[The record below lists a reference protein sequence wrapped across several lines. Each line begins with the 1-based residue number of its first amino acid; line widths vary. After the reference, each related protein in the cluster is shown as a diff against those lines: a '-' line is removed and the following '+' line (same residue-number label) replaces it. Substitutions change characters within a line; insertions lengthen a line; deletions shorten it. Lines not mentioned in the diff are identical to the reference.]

1 MPRWLPRLLW
11 ILLSLAL
18 AAFAYGP
25 LKGAGPVGED
35 FQVLDDASRIAWPT
49 EEEGEG
55 PGLSE
60 LLEVHGQDERPLASL
75 SLVLTSRLWTNEGE
89 WTPGA
94 VFTLRLENLALLL
107 LAAIGISRF
116 LRRML
121 EPWAG
126 REQARAA
133 SHAARV
139 LVALHPLAAVA
150 VASASARGDLLG
162 AALAGFAANM
172 FLRGRQERSKKLV
185 LQAGLLTVAAGCA
198 SEIAFFV
205 GPIVAIGEFTSSR
218 RHLRMKRRLRT
229 ATTSGIAFLLCAL
242 IEPAF
247 AALGPGARQPD
258 MASALGFFDGSGGFT
273 LGLGLLF
280 ERLGMLVVPVNE
292 SAFGPAGFVLAG
304 VLGLAVLQPA
314 LIAARSAPRMWGW
327 VLFWWIV
334 LVVLAQLPAAAVR
347 VHPGDLTHAPLLL
360 PAAVVAA
367 IGVALASTSNS
378 GRRRFVLPAVAAS
391 VFALLAQG
399 DARAIATASVRAGE
413 VKRELAEARALR
425 GDAAL
430 LLSVDPLGF
439 EDGSPVTIVEG
450 HTVLPTDLAAL
461 LGEAPGR
468 VHSLSEEAFL
478 GLLADSSW
486 DSARA
491 DGVIVH
497 IQGLSEA
504 SAWITPPEES
514 TGARLWREE
523 GRSGALDLETASI
536 RSVRVLAR
544 PDTSTD
550 EPPQIH
556 WLSETGEGELHGVW
570 VTDEEGLHAVFD
582 VGNWPT
588 WVTGGRVRQVWFG
601 KGLALVVQA
610 AAYGEA
616 QVLSGVGDPATAGED
631 WIFKVDPTRVR
642 TLEGTEGTFWLCL
655 FDPANM
661 SYDEIYCTRGE
672 DAMLHAPGA
681 AARVARMTQDGDE
694 IEWALEQRVEL
705 EQHRLLVTVA
715 RSRRE

>member
-18 AAFAYGP
+18 AGFAYGP
-25 LKGAGPVGED
+25 LEGAGPVGED
-35 FQVLDDASRIAWPT
+35 FQVLDDVSRIAWPA
-49 EEEGEG
+49 EEDGEG
-55 PGLSE
+55 PGLRE
-60 LLEVHGQDERPLASL
+60 LLEVHGQDERPLAAL
-75 SLVLTSRLWTNEGE
+75 SLVLTSKVWTDGGE

-94 VFTLRLENLALLL
+94 VFSLRLENLALLL
-107 LAAIGISRF
+107 LVAIGISRF

-139 LVALHPLAAVA
+139 LVALHPLAAGA

-162 AALAGFAANM
+162 AALAAFAANM

-258 MASALGFFDGSGGFT
+258 MASVLGFLDGSGSFT

-280 ERLGMLVVPVNE
+280 ERLGMLVVPVNQ

-304 VLGLAVLQPA
+304 VLGLVVLQPA

-399 DARAIATASVRAGE
+399 DARAIADASARAAE
-413 VKRELAEARALR
+413 VKSELAEARASR

-439 EDGSPVTIVEG
+439 EGEDPVIIVGG
-450 HTVLPTDLAAL
+450 HTVLPTDMAAL
-461 LGEAPGR
+461 LGEEPGR
-468 VHSLSEEAFL
+468 VHGLSYEAFFA
-478 GLLADSSW
+478 LLADSSW
-486 DSARA
+486 DSVRA
-491 DGVIVH
+491 DGVIV
-497 IQGLSEA
+497 QGLSAEPT
-504 SAWITPPEES
+504 WISPSEES

-523 GRSGALDLETASI
+523 GRSGALDLETAST

-544 PDTSTD
+544 PETST
-550 EPPQIH
+550 EEAPRIH
-556 WLSETGEGELHGVW
+556 WLSEAGEGELDGAW
-570 VTDEEGLHAVFD
+570 VTDQEGLHAVFD
-582 VGNWPT
+582 VGNVPT
-588 WVTGGRVRQVWFG
+588 WVTGGRVRQVWFE
-601 KGLALVVQA
+601 KELAVVVQA

-616 QVLSGVGDPATAGED
+616 WELTGVGEPTTAGED
-631 WIFKVDPTRVR
+631 WIFEVEPARAR
-642 TLEGTEGTFWLCL
+642 TLEETEGTFWLCL
-655 FDPANM
+655 FDPVNM
-661 SYDEIYCTRGE
+661 RYEELYC
-672 DAMLHAPGA
+672 
-681 AARVARMTQDGDE
+681 ARMDGGKLRAPDAVRQVERMSQDGAPL
-694 IEWALEQRVEL
+694 EWALEQRVDV
-705 EQHRLLVTVA
+705 VTVA
-715 RSRRE
+715 RSRRD

>member
-18 AAFAYGP
+18 AGFAYGP

-35 FQVLDDASRIAWPT
+35 FQVLDDVSKIAWPA
-49 EEEGEG
+49 ESLEEG

-60 LLEVHGQDERPLASL
+60 LLEVHGQDERPLAAL
-75 SLVLTSRLWTNEGE
+75 SLVLTSKIWTDAGE

-94 VFTLRLENLALLL
+94 VFSLRLENLALLL
-107 LAAIGISRF
+107 LTAIGISRF

-139 LVALHPLAAVA
+139 LVALHPLAAGA

-162 AALAGFAANM
+162 AALAAFAANM

-229 ATTSGIAFLLCAL
+229 ATTSGIGFLLCAL

-258 MASALGFFDGSGGFT
+258 MASALGFFDGSAGFT

-280 ERLGMLVVPVNE
+280 ERLGMLVVPVNV

-304 VLGLAVLQPA
+304 ALGLIVLQPA

-378 GRRRFVLPAVAAS
+378 GRRRFVLPAVAAT

-399 DARAIATASVRAGE
+399 DARAIAAASARAGE
-413 VKRELAEARALR
+413 VKEQLAQARALR

-430 LLSVDPLGF
+430 LLSVDPLGI
-439 EDGSPVTIVEG
+439 EDNHSVTIVDG

-461 LGEAPGR
+461 LGEESGGVR
-468 VHSLSEEAFL
+468 GLTYDAFF

-486 DSARA
+486 ESVRA
-491 DGVIVH
+491 AGVIV
-497 IQGLSEA
+497 QGLSEET
-504 SAWITPPEES
+504 AWISPPEET

-523 GRSGALDLETASI
+523 GRSGALDLETAST

-544 PDTSTD
+544 PETSTD
-550 EPPQIH
+550 QPPRIH
-556 WLSETGEGELHGVW
+556 WLSEAGEGELDGAW
-570 VTDEEGLHAVFD
+570 VRDQEGLHAVFD
-582 VGNWPT
+582 VGRVAT
-588 WVTGGRVRQVWFG
+588 WVTGGRVRQVWFE
-601 KGLALVVQA
+601 KGLAVVVQA

-616 QVLSGVGDPATAGED
+616 WGLSGVSEPTTEGED
-631 WIFKVDPTRVR
+631 WFFEVDPTRALIMEDGEV
-642 TLEGTEGTFWLCL
+642 TFRLCL
-655 FDPANM
+655 FDPENLR
-661 SYDEIYCTRGE
+661 YGELICERGE
-672 DAMLHAPGA
+672 DGRLRALGA
-681 AARVARMTQDGDE
+681 AAKAERMTQDGAP
-694 IEWALEQRVEL
+694 IEWALEQRVGV
-705 EQHRLLVTVA
+705 VTVA